1 MARLG
6 CRTRDFEPGARVAA
20 RMNPCN
26 PCSKDVEPLLFAGSI
41 SNRSPDTEQSC
52 HAAAASRAWQTRR
65 RRRPMRDQLL
75 VAVPLT
81 VVLFVGAALAQQ
93 DSTAGPSVVK
103 MSSPAWFG
111 VPAPAGLGDPHRPIL
126 SVTTARPAP
135 AVVPSG
141 EEGHHDLEGAVI
153 RRYLETIVGISRAD
167 RARGEKAWGRI
178 TGFRAADETH
188 AWVLEQFK
196 AAGLRDS
203 ATQTYE
209 ATQATWYP
217 RSWEV
222 KLLANAKVGVGSR
235 DVVLESSFP
244 TSGSQLPGGSLIAPL
259 VFVGATTD
267 AALPDIDVKGK
278 VAVQTLHPQ
287 GGAFSERTKATERAR
302 ALADRGAVAVLN
314 VIEQAGNMH
323 VRDFSNCGVPCFNL
337 GTDDGRFLRA
347 VADRATAAGVLS
359 DLRLGIELDAEMRPA
374 LKGHNTVGIVPGRR
388 ADEIVI
394 VNAHADGWFDAAGDN
409 GDGLAVLTALA
420 RHFARPEHRPERTL
434 LFVASGGH
442 HGPGMNG
449 PGNFVTMNQQ
459 LGSKTVLVLNL
470 EHIAQLQFRND
481 PFRVDGTEQPMG
493 FGISN
498 EAPAIADIARRG
510 VQRYGFAL
518 RPNFSNSI
526 AGDLGGYAPL
536 GVPRVQAIHSGPMY
550 HTSGD
555 TLDTISTPGMERAA
569 RFYAYFISEIAK
581 TERAAL
587 QPR

>member
-1 MARLG
+1 MRHCLITFASISLLTAG
-6 CRTRDFEPGARVAA
+6 TVLAQHQSTPSATAA
-20 RMNPCN
+20 RTA
-26 PCSKDVEPLLFAGSI
+26 SGS
-41 SNRSPDTEQSC
+41 
-52 HAAAASRAWQTRR
+52 
-65 RRRPMRDQLL
+65 
-75 VAVPLT
+75 
-81 VVLFVGAALAQQ
+81 
-93 DSTAGPSVVK
+93 
-103 MSSPAWFG
+103 WFG
-111 VPAPAGLGDPHRPIL
+111 VPLPAGLGDPHRPIL
-126 SVTTARPAP
+126 DVSAIKPAP
-135 AVVPSG
+135 ATVPPG
-141 EEGHHDLEGAVI
+141 EEKFGDLTGAAVRKDLEA
-153 RRYLETIVGISRAD
+153 IVAISRAD

-196 AAGLRDS
+196 AAGLRES
-203 ATQTYE
+203 QTQTYL

-217 RSWEV
+217 KSWAV
-222 KLLANAKVGVGSR
+222 TLLANPNAGAGSR
-235 DVVLESSFP
+235 DVVLESAFP
-244 TSGSQLPGGSLIAPL
+244 TSGSQLPQGPFSAPL

-267 AALPDIDVKGK
+267 KALPDADVTGK

-287 GGAFSERTKATERAR
+287 AGAFSERTRTTERAR
-302 ALADRGAVAVLN
+302 ELARRGAVAVLN

-337 GTDDGRFLRA
+337 GSDDGRFLKAVMERA
-347 VADRATAAGVLS
+347 GAAGVLP
-359 DLRLGIELDAEMRPA
+359 ELKVSIALATEMRPD
-374 LKGHNTVGIVPGRR
+374 LKGHNTISIVPGRR
-388 ADEIVI
+388 TDEIFV

-409 GDGLAVLTALA
+409 GDGLAVLVALA
-420 RHFARPEHRPERTL
+420 RHFARPEHQPERTL

-442 HGPGMNG
+442 HGGGMNG
-449 PGNFVTMNQQ
+449 PGNLVTMNPQ
-459 LGSKTVLVLNL
+459 LTSKVVLVLNL

-481 PFRVDGTEQPMG
+481 PFRVDATEQPMG

-518 RPNFSNSI
+518 RPNFSNST

-555 TLDTISTPGMERAA
+555 TLDSISTPGLERAA
-569 RFYAYFISEIAK
+569 RFYAFFI
-581 TERAAL
+581 TEVGQADRAVL